1 MTLVRSAAG
10 VARDHLDP
18 RQRQIELFRRDLR
31 ERGEDALPQFHL
43 ARENGGAALGIDADP
58 SIEPAVVLQA
68 SGESLLSA
76 RKLRMERERN
86 DDGTESGGKFPTIE
100 SGAVHVRVLP
110 RACAARST
118 ARTMRL
124 WVPQRQRLPASAART
139 SCSLG
144 RGLRSS
150 SSFADMIMPL
160 MQ

>member
-18 RQRQIELFRRDLR
+18 RQRQVELFRRDLR
-31 ERGEDALPQFHL
+31 ERGEDALPQLHL
-43 ARENGGAALGIDADP
+43 TRENGGATVGIDTDP
-58 SIEPAVVLQA
+58 SIQSAVLLQA
-68 SGESLLSA
+68 CGQPFLSS
-76 RKLRMERERN
+76 RKLRIERERN
-86 DDGTESGGKFPTIE
+86 DDGPEASGELTPIESGG
-100 SGAVHVRVLP
+100 GHVRVLP
-110 RACAARST
+110 LACAARST

-139 SCSLG
+139 SRSFG

-150 SSFADMIMPL
+150 NSFADMIMPL